1 MLPSNENEMK
11 MWEKKIRILLTEH
24 NRLNIN
30 SIYLTIEIPQLIL
43 NGVLRFVGTAEK
55 LQLLVNH

>member
-1 MLPSNENEMK
+1 MG
-11 MWEKKIRILLTEH
+11 KIRILLTEH

-43 NGVLRFVGTAEK
+43 NGVLRFAGTAEK